1 MKKNSPSIP
10 EASHGIKGTSFATH
24 NYCDWPFLLDYKIV
38 LGAIRCWLCV
48 SSWYKEHFNIHN
60 TVFFAT
66 HNSLYPSEKKTVFV
80 MFEPTY
86 YIFNGY
92 HVYTPEATFSYNS
105 NIQYSVTSVNV
116 HRPMMPFSQYWYNI
130 PHFLG
135 ISQTS
140 KWIKWM
146 VSLQRFSHIANSIQI
161 IDVCFYSLE

>member
-1 MKKNSPSIP
+1 MYRLKIFVRVQNFRRVPS
-10 EASHGIKGTSFATH
+10 
-24 NYCDWPFLLDYKIV
+24 V
-38 LGAIRCWLCV
+38 LPRNFCHPAWLQDCFRCHPMLALCFIMIQGAL
-48 SSWYKEHFNIHN
+48 IHN